1 MRMTK
6 KDFIENYARKTGVSK
21 KAAGEAVEA
30 FLETVEEAIITEG
43 SVQFVGFGT
52 FKAKNTVERKGRNP
66 KTGEEIIIPAKKAV
80 KFKVGKKLDE
90 AVNG

>member
-1 MRMTK
+1 MRKTK
-6 KDFIENYARKTGVSK
+6 KEFIEKYAAKAGISK

-30 FLETVEEAIITEG
+30 FLETVEAAIVTEG

-52 FKAKNTVERKGRNP
+52 FVAKDTVERKGRNP

-80 KFKVGKKLDE
+80 KFKVGKKLDDK
-90 AVNG
+90 VNA